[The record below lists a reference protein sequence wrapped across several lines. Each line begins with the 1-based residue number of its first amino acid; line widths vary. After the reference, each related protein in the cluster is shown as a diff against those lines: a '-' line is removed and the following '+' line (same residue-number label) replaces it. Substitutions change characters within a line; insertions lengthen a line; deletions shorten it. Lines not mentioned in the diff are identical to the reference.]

1 MPMPD
6 DLTRFP
12 LSVSDR
18 DFLTFDQ
25 IPGEL
30 NRSIVP
36 LVEMWRSDG
45 ASAVVMPVG
54 TAFVIGLLSSKEPVL
69 ATASHNIPDQ
79 VRNNESNLV
88 VLFPKRNGQAGFN
101 DLQGFTVGG
110 VSSAET
116 SSDVALMTAEL
127 DDSVVMPSLMPL
139 GMEKPQIGENCL
151 ALGYSRMVMDQPT
164 ELQADALLHVSS
176 SRGKI
181 EVLYP
186 SYRDSVMIT
195 FPCFQTDAFY
205 EHGMSGG
212 PVLGTSGRV
221 IGIVS
226 TCLESGEDG
235 IPHTS
240 HVALTAGML
249 ELPLPAEGEA
259 GRKIADLAASGLVSV
274 EGVATVTTRA
284 EGHVTVSW
292 PETDETP
299 T

>member
-1 MPMPD
+1 MAIPD

-18 DFLTFDQ
+18 DFLTFDR

-36 LVEMWRSDG
+36 LVEMWRLRDG
-45 ASAVVMPVG
+45 SPVVMPVG
-54 TAFVIGLLSSKEPVL
+54 TAFVIGLLSSTEAVL
-69 ATASHNIPDQ
+69 ATASHNIPDR

-88 VLFPKRNGQAGFN
+88 VLFPKRNGQADIN
-101 DLQGFTVGG
+101 DLQGFIIAGI
-110 VSSAET
+110 SLAET
-116 SSDVALMTAEL
+116 SSDVALITTDL

-139 GMEKPQIGENCL
+139 GLEEPQIGENCL
-151 ALGYSRMVMDQPT
+151 ALGYSKMVMGEPT
-164 ELQADALLHVSS
+164 DLQANALFHVSS

-186 SYRDSVMIT
+186 SYRDTVKIT

-205 EHGMSGG
+205 EQGMSGG

-226 TCLESGEDG
+226 TCMESGEEG

-240 HVALTAGML
+240 HAALTAGML
-249 ELPLPAEGEA
+249 ELPLPSEGES
-259 GRKIADLAASGLVSV
+259 GRKIADLANAGLVSV
-274 EGVATVTTRA
+274 EGVPTVTTRS
-284 EGHVTVSW
+284 EGHVTVRW
-292 PETDETP
+292 PETGETP

>member
-1 MPMPD
+1 MAIPD
-6 DLTRFP
+6 DLIRFS

-18 DFLTFDQ
+18 NFLTFDE

-36 LVEMWRSDG
+36 LVEMWRLGDG
-45 ASAVVMPVG
+45 SAVVMPVG
-54 TAFVIGLLSSKEPVL
+54 TGFVIGLLSSTEVVL
-69 ATASHNIPDQ
+69 ATASHNIPDK
-79 VRNNESNLV
+79 VRNSESNLV
-88 VLFPKRNGQAGFN
+88 VLFPKRNGQAGIN
-101 DLQGFTVGG
+101 SLQGFTIDG

-116 SSDVALMTAEL
+116 SSDVALMTSKL
-127 DDSVVMPSLMPL
+127 DDSVVMPALMPL
-139 GMEKPQIGENCL
+139 GMEKPQMGENCL
-151 ALGYSRMVMDQPT
+151 ALGYSRMVIGQPT

-186 SYRDSVMIT
+186 SYRDSVKIT

-205 EHGMSGG
+205 EQGMSGG
-212 PVLGTSGRV
+212 PVLGTSGRA

-226 TCLESGEDG
+226 SCMESGEEG

-240 HVALTAGML
+240 HVALAAGML
-249 ELPLPAEGEA
+249 ELPLPAEGEF
-259 GRKIADLAASGLVSV
+259 GRKIADLAAAGLVSV
-274 EGVATVTTRA
+274 EGVATVTTRS

-292 PETDETP
+292 PTLGETP